1 MKTTKRALGLS
12 VLSLLLCAVMLMGT
26 TFAWFTDSVINTQS
40 KIQTGELA
48 IQLKY
53 RALDSDQT
61 LWLPME
67 EDTPFFDDQMNWEP
81 GKYFGWRFNI
91 STPSEIENKLALD
104 WVFTFQNIVSTSD
117 QSDVDLADVLVVYV
131 GDANIQNDLS
141 KMTEIGTLSE
151 IRDGKVIK
159 EGKLNYD
166 GQTWGGFSVAIKMK
180 EDADIKYQGATVTF
194 DIVARAKQAASELDG
209 FGNRDYD
216 KDATYATWDG
226 TETDTDWYDPDET
239 NYTLDSPEKLA
250 GLSQMVADGE
260 TFKGKTITLT
270 SDIDLGNASWTPIGT
285 EDTPFEGTFDGN
297 EKTIYNL
304 TPSSDGEY
312 TGLFGKTTNATIR
325 DLTIKGGTINATGTN
340 VGAVAGRTVATTVS
354 GVIVDGVSVDGRY
367 GYVGGLVGEGYT
379 GKLENCVV
387 RNATIS
393 GGQYIGGISGQGYA
407 TITGCSVENC
417 EINGTSWKV
426 GGIIG
431 QLNEGTFTF
440 SDLTVKDT
448 VIRSTSNCVGG
459 IAGFSNYGNK
469 TFKNCNV
476 VDCTIEKSNS
486 SDLTGVA
493 GFVGQIYGQTG
504 NLFTFDQCAV
514 IGLQFV
520 SQRNV
525 SNVGGFVG
533 DGYWRGYEGMT
544 FTFKDCTTQILTVTA
559 NQFSN
564 TGAFIGDL
572 ASNTVSF
579 EGTNEANTV
588 GTGIDQ
594 LIGTRNA
601 DASVTGEDTVSFTK

>member
-12 VLSLLLCAVMLMGT
+12 VLSLLLCAVMLIGT
-26 TFAWFTDSVINTQS
+26 TFAWFTDSVINIQS

-104 WVFTFQNIVSTSD
+104 WDFTFQNIVSISD

-141 KMTEIGTLSE
+141 RMTEIGTLSE

-239 NYTLDSPEKLA
+239 NYTLDSAEKLA

-312 TGLFGKTTNATIR
+312 TGLFGKTTSATIR

-459 IAGFSNYGNK
+459 IVGFSNYGNK

-493 GFVGQIYGQTG
+493 GFVGQIYGKTG

-514 IGLQFV
+514 TGLQFV

-544 FTFKDCTTQILTVTA
+544 FMFKDCTTQILTVTA

-579 EGTNEANTV
+579 EGTNEANTA

-594 LIGTRNA
+594 LIGAQNA